1 MIILSLRF
9 LIPRNYDFSLS
20 KFSNSVTLSMSFPFV
35 LPYQFTSVI
44 FCYLDMSLLSLS
56 LSPYFQYLLSF
67 PFLLIKANFIWQQTL
82 AFISLSKFTKT
93 TIFTFKSQYLQMKKR
108 TKLQLKKL
116 VCIIL
121 FGVKSDVG
129 RKLFRKTL
137 DEIFHQAPLIIY

>member
-56 LSPYFQYLLSF
+56 PYFQYLLSF
-67 PFLLIKANFIWQQTL
+67 PFLLIKANFLWQETL